1 MSGQLNTASS
11 QQFCDQSV
19 FIPSTSKMGSWEH
32 RPSFH
37 CAVLTCDS
45 MLEPCH
51 TNPFFKSS
59 IRIYQYVTLISL
71 SRGISW
77 LLFHPICCCVSD
89 SLPLSFFKKRKF
101 VLIIQWFICAFKK
114 NNFYYCVGFGACVES
129 VLPLWILEPGLKWNP
144 VNPPGPSH
152 RTHVLSF
159 QLEIQIKQKS
169 LWLSFHLLTTL
180 LWCTGCHSVCHM
192 LVHTVCI

>member
-1 MSGQLNTASS
+1 MFIFFCFINLGLPQNLDFKVCWCGDSQCCVSGYRQTHSCSFMMSGQLNTASS

-19 FIPSTSKMGSWEH
+19 FVPSTSKMGSWEH

-114 NNFYYCVGFGACVES
+114 NKNNFYYCVGFGACMES
-129 VLPLWILEPGLKWNP
+129 VLPLWILEPSLK
-144 VNPPGPSH
+144 
-152 RTHVLSF
+152 
-159 QLEIQIKQKS
+159 
-169 LWLSFHLLTTL
+169 
-180 LWCTGCHSVCHM
+180 
-192 LVHTVCI
+192 